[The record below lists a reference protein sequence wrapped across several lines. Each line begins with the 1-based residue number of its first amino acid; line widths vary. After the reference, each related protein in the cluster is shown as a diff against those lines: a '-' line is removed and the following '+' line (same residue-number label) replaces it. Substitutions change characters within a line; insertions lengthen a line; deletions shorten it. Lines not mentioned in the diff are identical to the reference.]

1 MKDTMFEMGADMND
15 ISEVMNLIET
25 LRTDIIGSNPLSIID
40 KLGGEPMV

>member
-1 MKDTMFEMGADMND
+1 MKDTMFEMGAELND

-25 LRTDIIGSNPLSIID
+25 LRIDIIGSKPMSIID